1 MKDLIAYIACSVV
14 NQPEAVEVTETTDG
28 RNVTLELKVAKE
40 DLGKIIGRQGR
51 TVRAMRIVLGAASAK
66 TDKRYILEIRE

>member
-1 MKDLIAYIACSVV
+1 MKDLITYIACSVV
-14 NQPEAVEVTETTDG
+14 SRPDAVSVIESEDDRT
-28 RNVTLELKVAKE
+28 VTLELKVAKE

-66 TDKRYILEIRE
+66 ADKRYILEIRE